1 MNNRTTVNHRI
12 RKHFNELIYNVA
24 RYTEIVLSIVILI
37 VIALSGLRLIHT
49 TAGTSI
55 LNMDTDFFTT
65 FLSQALSLVV
75 GVEFVKMLCRH
86 SAQTVVEVLLFAT
99 ARQMVVEHMDPVQTL
114 IGVIAIAILF
124 AIRKFLMTEDS
135 DMAHEPFKK
144 RSKDEITEKT
154 ECK

>member
-1 MNNRTTVNHRI
+1 MNNRTAVNHKI

-37 VIALSGLRLIHT
+37 VIALSGLRLIYT

-86 SAQTVVEVLLFAT
+86 SARLLWKFCFLPL
-99 ARQMVVEHMDPVQTL
+99 QGKWSWNIL
-114 IGVIAIAILF
+114 ILH
-124 AIRKFLMTEDS
+124 R
-135 DMAHEPFKK
+135 
-144 RSKDEITEKT
+144 R
-154 ECK
+154 

>member
-1 MNNRTTVNHRI
+1 MNNRTAVNHRI

-37 VIALSGLRLIHT
+37 VIALSGLRLICT
-49 TAGTSI
+49 TADTSI

-99 ARQMVVEHMDPVQTL
+99 ARQMVVEHLNPTQTL
-114 IGVIAIAILF
+114 IGIIGIGILF
-124 AIRKFLMTEDS
+124 AIRKYLMTDS
-135 DMAHEPFKK
+135 DDMAPHHHE
-144 RSKDEITEKT
+144 EK
-154 ECK
+154 

>member
-1 MNNRTTVNHRI
+1 MNNRTAVNHKI

-37 VIALSGLRLIHT
+37 VIALSGLRLIYT

-75 GVEFVKMLCRH
+75 GVEFVKMLCTH
-86 SAQTVVEVLLFAT
+86 TPETIIEILLFAIS
-99 ARQMVVEHMDPVQTL
+99 RQMIVEHLSTTETI
-114 IGVIAIAILF
+114 IGVGAIAGLF
-124 AIRKFLMTEDS
+124 AVRKYLFCGIRKET
-135 DMAHEPFKK
+135 
-144 RSKDEITEKT
+144 
-154 ECK
+154 